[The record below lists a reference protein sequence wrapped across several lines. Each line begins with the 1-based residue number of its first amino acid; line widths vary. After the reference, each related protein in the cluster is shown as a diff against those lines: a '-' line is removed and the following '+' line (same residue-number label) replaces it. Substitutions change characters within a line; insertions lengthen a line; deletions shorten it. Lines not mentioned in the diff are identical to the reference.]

1 MRRLKT
7 LLIIGLAITAAAFCA
22 GQLYIRLMADT
33 TPPEIKCDSDTV
45 TVHVKNNTAEL
56 LKGVTA
62 SDNRDGDLTDGIIVS
77 SISNLI
83 SNDTARVTYIVFD
96 SSNNMVSCTRTVK
109 YADYSR
115 PSFRLEAPLEYTIG
129 DPISLTGRLFADDVV
144 DGDISNAIRVSAL
157 DINSNTEGTY
167 YISVQVVNSMG
178 DTAKITLPVVL
189 RSAASSAPEITLSS
203 YLVYIKSGSAFNAA
217 DYVSRVRGG
226 SAEDVSVSGS
236 VNTVQ
241 PGIYHVSYSC
251 SNSGGTGTAVLTV
264 VVE

>member
-7 LLIIGLAITAAAFCA
+7 LLIIALAITAAAFCA
-22 GQLYIRLMADT
+22 GQLYIHLIADN
-33 TPPEIKCDSDTV
+33 TPPEIKCESDTV
-45 TVHVKNNTAEL
+45 TVHVKDNTAEL
-56 LKGVTA
+56 LRGVTA
-62 SDNRDGDLTDGIIVS
+62 SDDRDGDLTGDIIVS
-77 SISNLI
+77 NISNLI

-96 SSNNMVSCTRTVK
+96 SSNNMASCTRTVK
-109 YADYSR
+109 YSDYSR

-129 DPISLTGRLFADDVV
+129 DPISLTGRLFAEDAV

-157 DINSNTEGTY
+157 DINSTTEGTY

-178 DTAKITLPVVL
+178 DTAKITLPVIL
-189 RSAASSAPEITLSS
+189 RSAASSAPEIELSS
-203 YLVYIKSGSAFNAA
+203 YLVYLQSGSGFNAS
-217 DYVSRVRGG
+217 DYVS
-226 SAEDVSVSGS
+226 SVSGGSTGDVGISGS
-236 VNTVQ
+236 VDTSQ